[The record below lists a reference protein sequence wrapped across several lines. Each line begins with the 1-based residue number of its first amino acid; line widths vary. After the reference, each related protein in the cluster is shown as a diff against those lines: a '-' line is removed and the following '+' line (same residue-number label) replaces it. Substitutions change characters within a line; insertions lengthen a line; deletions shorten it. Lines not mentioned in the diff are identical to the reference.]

1 MQVQT
6 PMTNLDSAPSAL
18 DLDSKKANL
27 ERLVL
32 ALAVFKDYVSIQNGA
47 FLFDSNKLAEGLMK
61 DLLSLIGPWGPM
73 KDLNF
78 ERENQPAI
86 DLVSID
92 GKVGIQ
98 VTSTSTA
105 AKVKDTIR
113 KFGVLEQPPE
123 ELFFVMICGRQKSY
137 PEESIKKVVAGTAL
151 SFDPD
156 KNILDLS
163 GLYKLASAASPDNLK
178 SAVRRL
184 EQELSSRAIKLL
196 QRFNASA
203 DRVLQVLTSHKVSPA
218 GMIELLDLDSKTPPE
233 LLATS
238 ETLQPLLV
246 SDRCYESLAE
256 AFNVPADWLRGDAV
270 PLAQRSGPSVWRSN
284 GSVGGL
290 LADLLTRYNSVRFH
304 IVLPDDL
311 MEPFLSAKP
320 RGADEPPDLE
330 TPVLVFYEAQEGHGK
345 VFGHLG
351 IQPWHIV
358 HHRKAALFLGT
369 ILRDLSLKSIASVGV
384 CWWSWPRERIDATV
398 TDVLLVEAKDQNP
411 FALIDE
417 TDAITPVPGGW
428 SFVHEPGLDHEF
440 NETYAP
446 FVRQAVKKALEAKT
460 RKSIIDEMGRE
471 FMAKFMLSDPEP
483 GVARVF
489 FSSAYDIALAC
500 GTGVSFVDE
509 KGRVSQK
516 SVAEAKLMMEVT
528 PVLDDE
534 DRPVRL
540 VFIDVRTV

>member
-1 MQVQT
+1 MNDQT
-6 PMTNLDSAPSAL
+6 QDLDSAASAL
-18 DLDSKKANL
+18 DLDSRKANL

-47 FLFDSNKLAEGLMK
+47 FLFDSNKLAEGLMR

-73 KDLNF
+73 KDLNL

-98 VTSTSTA
+98 VTSTSTP
-105 AKVKDTIR
+105 AKVKDTIK
-113 KFGVLEQPPE
+113 KFGALEEPPE
-123 ELFFVMICGRQKSY
+123 ELFFVMLCGRQKSY

-151 SFDPD
+151 RFDPD

-163 GLYKLASAASPDNLK
+163 GLYKMASSAPPEKLR

-184 EQELSSRAIKLL
+184 EEELSSRAIKLL

-203 DRVLQVLTSHKVSPA
+203 DRVLQVLTAHRVSPA

-246 SDRCYESLAE
+246 RDRCYESLAE
-256 AFNVPADWLRGDAV
+256 AFNVPADWLRGGTV
-270 PLAQRSGPSVWRSN
+270 PLAQRSGPSVWRGN

-290 LADLLTRYNSVRFH
+290 LADLLTRYNSVCFH
-304 IVLPDDL
+304 IVLPDEL
-311 MEPFLSAKP
+311 RAPFLPAKP

-330 TPVLVFYEAQEGHGK
+330 TPVLVFYEAQEWHGR

-351 IQPWHIV
+351 IQPWRIA

-369 ILRDLSLKSIASVGV
+369 ILRDLGLKGIASVGV
-384 CWWSWPRERIDATV
+384 RWWSWPRDRIDATV
-398 TDVLLVEAKDQNP
+398 TDVLLVEAKDQHP
-411 FALIDE
+411 CDLIDE
-417 TDAITPVPGGW
+417 TDAITPVAGGW
-428 SFVHEPGLDHEF
+428 SFVYEPGLNHEF
-440 NETYAP
+440 NGTYAP
-446 FVRQAVKKALEAKT
+446 AVRQAVTKALEAKT
-460 RKSIIDEMGRE
+460 RKSVIDEMGRE

-489 FSSAYDIALAC
+489 FNTAYDIALAC
-500 GTGVSFVDE
+500 GTSVSFVDE

-516 SVAEAKLMMEVT
+516 SVAEAKLMMDAA
-528 PVLDDE
+528 PALDDHNK
-534 DRPVRL
+534 PVRL
-540 VFIDVRTV
+540 VFIDVRTA